1 MIGVVLQPMLQELQE
16 LLLEAE
22 GGLLGGVVMGV
33 VMMVVGVVIMMVVV
47 MHAGS
52 PWGTGGSKSVAGLPT
67 KAARGDC
74 RPAS

>member
-1 MIGVVLQPMLQELQE
+1 
-16 LLLEAE
+16 
-22 GGLLGGVVMGV
+22 
-33 VMMVVGVVIMMVVV
+33 MMVMGVVIMMVVV